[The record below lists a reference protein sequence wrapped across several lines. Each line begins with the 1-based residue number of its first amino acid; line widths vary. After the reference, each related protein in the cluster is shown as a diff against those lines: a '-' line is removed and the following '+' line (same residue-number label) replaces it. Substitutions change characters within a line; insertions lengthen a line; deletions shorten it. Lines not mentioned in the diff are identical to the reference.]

1 MGKIIKEFNPFENN
15 ELIKNNRL
23 SDLHKDLFF
32 DGIID
37 NKREHIS
44 TIKEIKNNELFPSD
58 KNPYLVKND
67 DEMKELAESI
77 RENGILTPLLVRQV
91 AEKKYE
97 IISGHR
103 RFFAAKEILGIT
115 LIPCEVIDVSDEDA
129 YSIMVDCNKYRE
141 NILPSEQA
149 RAYRLKYDSL
159 KRKSGER
166 TDLTLVQIGPRLE
179 ENTQT
184 VDIIAE
190 NSLFS
195 KTKIKR
201 YIKIS
206 NLISPLLD
214 KLDNKKI
221 TMESAYNL
229 AFLDN
234 ERQSII
240 NIILSSD
247 NKLISKNITKADRE
261 NLEKIPA
268 TNEDIT
274 NYFKTLQMIK
284 EESKQIKIPLNI
296 SKLNPIIVKELQNLN
311 EDEIKELIESLL
323 LDYTEQQ
330 IEKREDA
337 YEDEKFFAE
346 QEERM

>member
-77 RENGILTPLLVRQV
+77 RENGILTPLLVRQI

-115 LIPCEVIDVSDEDA
+115 LIPCEIIDVSDEDA

-166 TDLTLVQIGPRLE
+166 TDITCPQNEDRLE
-179 ENTQT
+179 DKKRT
-184 VDIIAE
+184 VEIIAE
-190 NSLFS
+190 NTLFS
-195 KTKIKR
+195 KAKVER

-206 NLISPLLD
+206 YLIPQLLD
-214 KLDNKKI
+214 KLDEKKI
-221 TMESAYNL
+221 TMESANNL

-240 NIILSSD
+240 NAILSSD
-247 NKLISKNITKADRE
+247 NKLIPKKITRE
-261 NLEKIPA
+261 HRDNLNLIPA
-268 TNEDIT
+268 TEEDIT
-274 NYFKTLQMIK
+274 NYFKTLQIIK

-296 SKLNPIIVKELQNLN
+296 SKLSPIIVKELQDLN

-330 IEKREDA
+330 IEKRQDA

-346 QEERM
+346 QEERI

>member
-77 RENGILTPLLVRQV
+77 RENGILTPLLVRQI

-115 LIPCEVIDVSDEDA
+115 LIPCEIIDVSDEDA

-166 TDLTLVQIGPRLE
+166 TDITCPQNEDRLE
-179 ENTQT
+179 DKKRTVEIITENT
-184 VDIIAE
+184 
-190 NSLFS
+190 LFS
-195 KTKIKR
+195 KAKVER
-201 YIKIS
+201 YIKVS
-206 NLISPLLD
+206 YLIPQLLD
-214 KLDNKKI
+214 KLDEKKI

-240 NIILSSD
+240 NAILSSG
-247 NKLISKNITKADRE
+247 NKLIPKKITRE
-261 NLEKIPA
+261 HRDNLNLIPA
-268 TNEDIT
+268 TEEDIT
-274 NYFKTLQMIK
+274 NYFKTLQIIK

-296 SKLNPIIVKELQNLN
+296 SKLSPIIVKELQDLN

-330 IEKREDA
+330 IEKRQDA

-346 QEERM
+346 QEERI

>member
-77 RENGILTPLLVRQV
+77 RENGILTPLLVRQI

-103 RFFAAKEILGIT
+103 RYFAAKEILGIT
-115 LIPCEVIDVSDEDA
+115 LIPCEIIDVSDEDA

-149 RAYRLKYDSL
+149 RAYKLKYDSL

-166 TDLTLVQIGPRLE
+166 TDLTCAQFEHRLE
-179 ENTQT
+179 ENKKT

-195 KTKIKR
+195 RAKVQR

-234 ERQSII
+234 ERQSIV

-247 NKLISKNITKADRE
+247 NKLIPKNITKADRE

-296 SKLNPIIVKELQNLN
+296 SKLNPIIVKELQDLN

-323 LDYTEQQ
+323 LDYTKQQ
-330 IEKREDA
+330 IEKRQDA

>member
-247 NKLISKNITKADRE
+247 NKLIPKNITKADRE

>member
-77 RENGILTPLLVRQV
+77 RENGILTPLLVRQI

-103 RFFAAKEILGIT
+103 RYFAAKEILGIT
-115 LIPCEVIDVSDEDA
+115 LIPCEIIDVSDEDA

-149 RAYRLKYDSL
+149 RAYKLKYDSL

-166 TDLTLVQIGPRLE
+166 TDLTCAQFEHRLE
-179 ENTQT
+179 ENKKT

-195 KTKIKR
+195 RAKVQR

-234 ERQSII
+234 ERQSIV

-247 NKLISKNITKADRE
+247 NKLIPKNITKADRE

-274 NYFKTLQMIK
+274 NYFKTLQIIK

-296 SKLNPIIVKELQNLN
+296 SKLNPIIVKELQDLN

-323 LDYTEQQ
+323 LDYTKQQ
-330 IEKREDA
+330 IEKRQDA

>member
-77 RENGILTPLLVRQV
+77 RENGILTPLLVRQI

-103 RFFAAKEILGIT
+103 RYFAAKEILGIT
-115 LIPCEVIDVSDEDA
+115 LIPCEIIDVSDEDA

-149 RAYRLKYDSL
+149 RAYKLKYDSL

-166 TDLTLVQIGPRLE
+166 TDLTCAQFEHRLE
-179 ENTQT
+179 ENKKT

-195 KTKIKR
+195 RAKVQR

-234 ERQSII
+234 ERQSIV

-247 NKLISKNITKADRE
+247 NKLIPKNITKADRE

-296 SKLNPIIVKELQNLN
+296 SKLNPIIVKELQDLN

-323 LDYTEQQ
+323 LDYTKQQ
-330 IEKREDA
+330 IEKRQDA

-346 QEERM
+346 QEERI

>member
-1 MGKIIKEFNPFENN
+1 
-15 ELIKNNRL
+15 
-23 SDLHKDLFF
+23 
-32 DGIID
+32 
-37 NKREHIS
+37 
-44 TIKEIKNNELFPSD
+44 
-58 KNPYLVKND
+58 
-67 DEMKELAESI
+67 MKELAESI
-77 RENGILTPLLVRQV
+77 RENGILTPLLVRQI

-103 RFFAAKEILGIT
+103 RYFAAKEILGIT
-115 LIPCEVIDVSDEDA
+115 LIPCEIIDVSDEDA

-149 RAYRLKYDSL
+149 RAYKLKYDSL

-166 TDLTLVQIGPRLE
+166 TDLTCAQFEHRLE
-179 ENTQT
+179 ENKKT

-195 KTKIKR
+195 RAKVQR

-221 TMESAYNL
+221 TIESAYNL

-234 ERQSII
+234 ERQSIV

-247 NKLISKNITKADRE
+247 NKLIPKNITKADRE

-296 SKLNPIIVKELQNLN
+296 SKLNPIIVKELQDLN

-323 LDYTEQQ
+323 LDYTKQQ
-330 IEKREDA
+330 IEKRQDA

>member
-15 ELIKNNRL
+15 ELIKNNKL

-37 NKREHIS
+37 NKRENIS
-44 TIKEIKNNELFPSD
+44 TIKEIKNNELFPSA

-67 DEMKELAESI
+67 EEMKELAESI
-77 RENGILTPLLVRQV
+77 RENGILTPLLVRQI

-103 RFFAAKEILGIT
+103 RFYAAKEILGIT

-159 KRKSGER
+159 KKKSGER

-206 NLISPLLD
+206 NLIPPLLD

-229 AFLDN
+229 AFLDD

-247 NKLISKNITKADRE
+247 NKLIPKNITKADRE

-268 TNEDIT
+268 TNEDII
-274 NYFKTLQMIK
+274 NYFKTLQIIK
-284 EESKQIKIPLNI
+284 EESKPIKIPLNI
-296 SKLNPIIVKELQNLN
+296 SKFNPIIVKELQDLN
-311 EDEIKELIESLL
+311 ENEIKELIESLL
-323 LDYTEQQ
+323 LNYTKQQ

-337 YEDEKFFAE
+337 YEDEKFFAK

>member
-15 ELIKNNRL
+15 ELIKNNKL

-77 RENGILTPLLVRQV
+77 RENGILTPLLVRQI

-166 TDLTLVQIGPRLE
+166 TDLTCAQFGHRLE
-179 ENTQT
+179 ENKKT
-184 VDIIAE
+184 VDMVAE
-190 NSLFS
+190 NSLFG
-195 KTKIKR
+195 KTKIAR

-229 AFLDN
+229 AFLDD

-247 NKLISKNITKADRE
+247 NKLIPKNITKADRE

-284 EESKQIKIPLNI
+284 EESKPIKIPLNI
-296 SKLNPIIVKELQNLN
+296 SKFNPIIVKELQGLN
-311 EDEIKELIESLL
+311 ENEIKELIESLL
-323 LDYTEQQ
+323 LDYTKQQ

-337 YEDEKFFAE
+337 FEDEKFFAE

>member
-284 EESKQIKIPLNI
+284 EESKQIKIPLNT

>member
-15 ELIKNNRL
+15 ELIKNNKL

-77 RENGILTPLLVRQV
+77 RENGILTPLLVRQI

-166 TDLTLVQIGPRLE
+166 TDLTCAQFGHRLE
-179 ENTQT
+179 ENKKT
-184 VDIIAE
+184 VDMVAE

-195 KTKIKR
+195 KTKIAR

-229 AFLDN
+229 AFLDD

-247 NKLISKNITKADRE
+247 NKLIPKNITKADRE
-261 NLEKIPA
+261 NLEKIPT

-284 EESKQIKIPLNI
+284 EESKPIKIPLNI
-296 SKLNPIIVKELQNLN
+296 SKFNPIIVKELQGLN
-311 EDEIKELIESLL
+311 ENEIKELIESLL
-323 LDYTEQQ
+323 LDYTKQQ

-337 YEDEKFFAE
+337 FEDEKFFAE

>member
-77 RENGILTPLLVRQV
+77 RENGILTPLLVRQI

-103 RFFAAKEILGIT
+103 RYFAAKEILGIT
-115 LIPCEVIDVSDEDA
+115 LIPCEIIDVSDEDA

-149 RAYRLKYDSL
+149 RAYKLKYDSL

-166 TDLTLVQIGPRLE
+166 TDLTCAQFEHRLE
-179 ENTQT
+179 ENKKT

-195 KTKIKR
+195 RAKVQR

-234 ERQSII
+234 ERQSIV

-296 SKLNPIIVKELQNLN
+296 SKLNPIIVKELQDLN

-323 LDYTEQQ
+323 LDYTKQQ
-330 IEKREDA
+330 IEKRQDA

>member
-77 RENGILTPLLVRQV
+77 RENGILTPLLVRQI

-103 RFFAAKEILGIT
+103 RYFAAKEILGIT
-115 LIPCEVIDVSDEDA
+115 LIPCEIIDVSDEDA

-149 RAYRLKYDSL
+149 RAYKLKYDSL

-166 TDLTLVQIGPRLE
+166 TDLTCAQFEHRLE
-179 ENTQT
+179 ENKKT

-195 KTKIKR
+195 RAKVQR

-206 NLISPLLD
+206 NLILPLLD

-234 ERQSII
+234 ERQSIV

-247 NKLISKNITKADRE
+247 NKLIPKNITKADRE

-296 SKLNPIIVKELQNLN
+296 SKLNPIIVKELQDLN

-323 LDYTEQQ
+323 LDYTKQQ
-330 IEKREDA
+330 IEKRQDA

>member
-1 MGKIIKEFNPFENN
+1 MGKIIKEFNPFENEIEKN
-15 ELIKNNRL
+15 PNDSLFNNIILDDKRKKISTLKKIKNI
-23 SDLHKDLFF
+23 D
-32 DGIID
+32 II
-37 NKREHIS
+37 
-44 TIKEIKNNELFPSD
+44 PSN

-67 DEMKELAESI
+67 DEMQELAESI
-77 RENGILTPLLVRQV
+77 KENGILTPLLVRPI
-91 AEKKYE
+91 EDGKYE

-103 RFFAAKEILGIT
+103 RFYAATEILGLA
-115 LIPCEVIDVSDEDA
+115 LIPCEIIDVSDEDA

-166 TDLTLVQIGPRLE
+166 TDITCPQNEDRLE
-179 ENTQT
+179 DKKRT
-184 VDIIAE
+184 VEIIAE
-190 NSLFS
+190 NTLFS
-195 KTKIKR
+195 KAKVER

-206 NLISPLLD
+206 YLIPQLLD
-214 KLDNKKI
+214 KLDEKKI

-240 NIILSSD
+240 DTILSSD
-247 NKLISKNITKADRE
+247 NKLIPKKITKEHRE
-261 NLEKIPA
+261 NLELIPA
-268 TNEDIT
+268 TEEDIT
-274 NYFKTLQMIK
+274 NYFQTLKIIK

-296 SKLNPIIVKELQNLN
+296 SKFNPIIVKEVQNLN
-311 EDEIKELIESLL
+311 ENEIKELIESLL
-323 LDYTEQQ
+323 LDYTKQQ
-330 IEKREDA
+330 IEKRQDA

-346 QEERM
+346 QEERI

>member
-58 KNPYLVKND
+58 KNPYFVKND

-77 RENGILTPLLVRQV
+77 RENGILTPLLVRQI

-115 LIPCEVIDVSDEDA
+115 LIPCEIIDVSDEDA

-141 NILPSEQA
+141 NILPSEQV

-166 TDLTLVQIGPRLE
+166 TDLTCSENQNRSSEKQRTLE
-179 ENTQT
+179 
-184 VDIIAE
+184 IIAE
-190 NSLFS
+190 NSLFG
-195 KTKIKR
+195 KDKIAR

-206 NLISPLLD
+206 YLIPQLLD
-214 KLDNKKI
+214 KLDEKKI
-221 TMESAYNL
+221 TIESAYNI

-240 NIILSSD
+240 NDILSSD
-247 NKLISKNITKADRE
+247 NKLIPKKITKEHRD
-261 NLEKIPA
+261 NLNLIPA
-268 TNEDIT
+268 TSEDII

-296 SKLNPIIVKELQNLN
+296 SKLNPIIVKELQDLN

-323 LDYTEQQ
+323 LDYTKQQ
-330 IEKREDA
+330 IEKRQDA

-346 QEERM
+346 QEERI

>member
-77 RENGILTPLLVRQV
+77 RENGILTPLLVRQI

-103 RFFAAKEILGIT
+103 RFFVAKEILGIT
-115 LIPCEVIDVSDEDA
+115 LIPCEIIDVSDEDA

-166 TDLTLVQIGPRLE
+166 TDITCPQNEDRLE
-179 ENTQT
+179 DKKRT
-184 VDIIAE
+184 VEIIAE
-190 NSLFS
+190 NTLFS
-195 KTKIKR
+195 KAKVER

-206 NLISPLLD
+206 YLIPQLLD
-214 KLDNKKI
+214 KLDEKKI

-240 NIILSSD
+240 DAILSSD
-247 NKLISKNITKADRE
+247 NKLIPKKITRE
-261 NLEKIPA
+261 HRDNLNLIPA
-268 TNEDIT
+268 TEEDIT
-274 NYFKTLQMIK
+274 NYFKTLQIIK

-296 SKLNPIIVKELQNLN
+296 SKLSPIIVKELQDLN
-311 EDEIKELIESLL
+311 ENEIKELIESLL

-330 IEKREDA
+330 IEKRQDA

>member
-15 ELIKNNRL
+15 ELIKSNKL

-77 RENGILTPLLVRQV
+77 RENGILTPLLVRQI

-166 TDLTLVQIGPRLE
+166 TDLTCAQIGHRLE
-179 ENTQT
+179 ENKKT
-184 VDIIAE
+184 VDMVAE

-195 KTKIKR
+195 KTKIAR

-229 AFLDN
+229 AFLDD

-247 NKLISKNITKADRE
+247 NKLIPKNITKADRE

-268 TNEDIT
+268 TNEDII

-284 EESKQIKIPLNI
+284 EESKSIKIPLNI
-296 SKLNPIIVKELQNLN
+296 SKFNPIIVKELQDLN
-311 EDEIKELIESLL
+311 ENEIKELIESLL
-323 LDYTEQQ
+323 LDYTKQQ

-337 YEDEKFFAE
+337 YEDEKFFAK